1 MKKIFSTSLTIV
13 FLVSVIA
20 FAAQKDVLRIAVA
33 SNSKDAA
40 SSISNKAG
48 KCPYYLIF
56 SRAGKLIEIVDNP
69 YKDAQRRAGPQ
80 AADFLAGKGVT
91 TVIAGSF
98 GDKMIGAMKSNG
110 MEFFQL
116 WSFCLWHRLWLSPP
130 RRMRQK

>member
-1 MKKIFSTSLTIV
+1 MKKTLFLTLVIFS
-13 FLVSVIA
+13 LVPVMA
-20 FAAQKDVLRIAVA
+20 YAAQKDAMRIAVA

-48 KCPYYLIF
+48 RCPYYLIF
-56 SRAGKLIEIVDNP
+56 DGTGKLIEVVGNP
-69 YKDAQRRAGPQ
+69 YKDAQRRSGPQ

-116 WSFCLWHRLWLSPP
+116 DGVISDAVKKVLD
-130 RRMRQK
+130 RMQ